1 MKPRHDM
8 LAHGVNIITAQ
19 HAGRRGGMTAAW
31 ATQVAQDHILVCI
44 GSQSATRDLI
54 LASGAF
60 GVNKLAIDNLDIAR
74 LFGSCSSRD
83 TDKFASL
90 ALHTAVTGSP
100 LLDDC
105 AIAIDCQVVA
115 VHDFK
120 NEKLIIGK
128 VAAVEYLRAEYQA
141 LVYREEDY

>member
-1 MKPRHDM
+1 MKPRFDM

-19 HAGRRGGMTAAW
+19 HEGRRGGMTAAW
-31 ATQVAQDHILVCI
+31 ATQVALDHILVCI
-44 GSQSATRDLI
+44 GSQSATRELI

-60 GVNKLAIDNLDIAR
+60 GVNKLAVENLEIAR
-74 LFGSCSSRD
+74 LFGSSSSRD
-83 TDKFASL
+83 TDKFAGL
-90 ALHTAVTGSP
+90 GLHTAVTGSP

-120 NEKLIIGK
+120 DEKLIIGK
-128 VAAVEYLRAEYQA
+128 VAAVEYLRAGYQA